1 MYNSLDIYN
10 KSITQAVTTVASPN
24 AAHQRMAQFWDLI
37 ADLKEG
43 TYKIRSEH
51 RKYLPQLEREVDDS
65 YDRRL
70 ARSTVV
76 PYLQRIEKM
85 LSGMLVR
92 KPVRLDDVSDLVR
105 EQLFDVDL
113 EGNDL
118 NIWLYQTARIVISF
132 GHCGVLVDAPKE
144 GEKARP
150 YWVTYKPSDILGW
163 RT

>member
-1 MYNSLDIYN
+1 MYSSLNIYN
-10 KSITQAVTTVASPN
+10 TPVTVAPTTVVSPN
-24 AAHQRMAQFWDLI
+24 AAYQRMAQFWDLI

-70 ARSTVV
+70 SRSTVV

-92 KPVRLDDVSDLVR
+92 KPLRLDDVSDLVR

-113 EGNDL
+113 
-118 NIWLYQTARIVISF
+118 
-132 GHCGVLVDAPKE
+132 
-144 GEKARP
+144 
-150 YWVTYKPSDILGW
+150 
-163 RT
+163 

>member
-1 MYNSLDIYN
+1 MYSSLNIYN
-10 KSITQAVTTVASPN
+10 KQITQAPTTVVSPN
-24 AAHQRMAQFWDLI
+24 SAYQRMAVFWDLI

-70 ARSTVV
+70 SRSTVV

-92 KPVRLDDVSDLVR
+92 
-105 EQLFDVDL
+105 
-113 EGNDL
+113 
-118 NIWLYQTARIVISF
+118 
-132 GHCGVLVDAPKE
+132 
-144 GEKARP
+144 
-150 YWVTYKPSDILGW
+150 
-163 RT
+163 